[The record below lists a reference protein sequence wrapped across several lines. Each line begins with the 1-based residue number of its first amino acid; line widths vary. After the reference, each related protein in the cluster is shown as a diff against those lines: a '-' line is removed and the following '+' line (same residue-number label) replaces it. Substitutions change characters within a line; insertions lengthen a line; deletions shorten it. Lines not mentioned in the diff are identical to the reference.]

1 MKPIYLLLTSTALVL
16 SVLAQLNPLAA
27 GAQSAASLKTEV
39 RKIEVLA
46 EQIAGANTND
56 QKARSW
62 LALNREAKKFADQMN
77 AAFPKTTAKGDK
89 IFPEEAQRI
98 AEKATSYGVR
108 VDFCEMGDNCGADN
122 QGYLKYLELWPNG
135 PEADEAT
142 WMVPMGN
149 GSFCGDFEG
158 SIEELQ
164 ETIALHK
171 RFLTQFPN
179 SRFVSQAKQELSQS
193 EEQLAKALKSSNHQ

>member
-108 VDFCEMGDNCGADN
+108 VDFCEMGDNWGADN
-122 QGYLKYLELWPNG
+122 CEFRK
-135 PEADEAT
+135 
-142 WMVPMGN
+142 
-149 GSFCGDFEG
+149 F
-158 SIEELQ
+158 
-164 ETIALHK
+164 
-171 RFLTQFPN
+171 
-179 SRFVSQAKQELSQS
+179 
-193 EEQLAKALKSSNHQ
+193 